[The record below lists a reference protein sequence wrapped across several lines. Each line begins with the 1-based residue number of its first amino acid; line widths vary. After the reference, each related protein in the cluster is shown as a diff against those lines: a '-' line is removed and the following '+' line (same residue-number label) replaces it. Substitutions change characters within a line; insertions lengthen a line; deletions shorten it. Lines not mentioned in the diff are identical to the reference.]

1 MVFAKSNSLFIT
13 YLLLSHTRKL
23 DQNFSLSPSTKIS
36 LSTRMMMMMMESD
49 LGHMLMKVA
58 LFVLVQALVYL
69 ILSKSSSIFSK
80 DTKRSFS
87 FKPARSVSI
96 NRILA
101 AISDMPA
108 GGEPSPLPRG
118 PQSPIKENPRP
129 HDHTSQAFLFV
140 VGFGFGF
147 LFGFGFHI
155 YTSIHFS
162 FVLVL
167 IIGGTALAAG
177 FYIVRLVVLMCK

>member
-1 MVFAKSNSLFIT
+1 
-13 YLLLSHTRKL
+13 
-23 DQNFSLSPSTKIS
+23 
-36 LSTRMMMMMMESD
+36 MMMMESD
-49 LGHMLMKVA
+49 LGHTLMKVA

-108 GGEPSPLPRG
+108 GGEPSPRPGGL
-118 PQSPIKENPRP
+118 QSPIKENSKP
-129 HDHTSQAFLFV
+129 HDHAS
-140 VGFGFGF
+140 
-147 LFGFGFHI
+147 
-155 YTSIHFS
+155 
-162 FVLVL
+162 
-167 IIGGTALAAG
+167 
-177 FYIVRLVVLMCK
+177 

>member
-23 DQNFSLSPSTKIS
+23 DQNFSLSPSTEIS

-147 LFGFGFHI
+147 HI

>member
-129 HDHTSQAFLFV
+129 HDHTS
-140 VGFGFGF
+140 
-147 LFGFGFHI
+147 
-155 YTSIHFS
+155 
-162 FVLVL
+162 
-167 IIGGTALAAG
+167 
-177 FYIVRLVVLMCK
+177 

>member
-147 LFGFGFHI
+147 HI
-155 YTSIHFS
+155 FTSIHFP

-167 IIGGTALAAG
+167 IICGTALAAG